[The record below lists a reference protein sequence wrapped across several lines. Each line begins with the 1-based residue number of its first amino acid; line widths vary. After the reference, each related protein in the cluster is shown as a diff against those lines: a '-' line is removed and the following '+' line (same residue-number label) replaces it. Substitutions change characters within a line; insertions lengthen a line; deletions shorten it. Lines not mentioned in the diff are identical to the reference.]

1 MQQVIKLTSF
11 GTYKQKIG
19 AGVHLAPK
27 IKRRFYKIAVEHPV
41 DDDCVINDIDE
52 LDKIIHTPGN
62 KLYDDRLINKVIK
75 ALK

>member
-27 IKRRFYKIAVEHPV
+27 FKQKVYKIAVEYHRSAGS
-41 DDDCVINDIDE
+41 E
-52 LDKIIHTPGN
+52 LFHAHAKI
-62 KLYDDRLINKVIK
+62 
-75 ALK
+75 

>member
-27 IKRRFYKIAVEHPV
+27 SKAKSLQDCGRVSPKRW
-41 DDDCVINDIDE
+41 
-52 LDKIIHTPGN
+52 
-62 KLYDDRLINKVIK
+62 
-75 ALK
+75 

>member
-27 IKRRFYKIAVEHPV
+27 IKQKVYKIAVEHHRSV
-41 DDDCVINDIDE
+41 GSVRFHADAGI
-52 LDKIIHTPGN
+52 
-62 KLYDDRLINKVIK
+62 
-75 ALK
+75 

>member
-27 IKRRFYKIAVEHPV
+27 FKQKFYKIAVEHPLNLNPV
-41 DDDCVINDIDE
+41 KNI
-52 LDKIIHTPGN
+52 T
-62 KLYDDRLINKVIK
+62 DR
-75 ALK
+75 